1 MYCKDSY
8 LFKIKLIME
17 VKRMESVST
26 AITALLNIVSTMLD
40 TILGNPVLAVIFAS
54 GFVGIAIS
62 VLRKLLRTRA

>member
-1 MYCKDSY
+1 
-8 LFKIKLIME
+8 ME

-40 TILGNPVLAVIFAS
+40 TILSNPVLAVIFAS

>member
-1 MYCKDSY
+1 
-8 LFKIKLIME
+8 
-17 VKRMESVST
+17 MESIST
-26 AITALLNIVSTMLD
+26 AITALLNIVTTMLD